1 MKSIIEILAGARVKG
16 YKLTPEATVLLA
28 LSVKAR
34 NHNDL
39 EIREASKSH
48 CAIDLTNSS
57 DEY

>member
-16 YKLTPEATVLLA
+16 YSLAPEATLLLA

-34 NHNDL
+34 NYNDL
-39 EIREASKSH
+39 EIREAIRSH
-48 CAIDLTNSS
+48 PEIDLTNSS